1 MGPFDKVLRISRQLW
16 IVVVMGI
23 VLHTTSAASEA
34 EPAWVAQLT
43 ATLGNGALLVEDQSG
58 RTVLDLH
65 ADETFVPASILK
77 LATSACAL
85 LTLPNNYRFQTSF
98 HYGTNGVLYV
108 KGFGDPALTSEEL
121 AQAARGLRGR
131 GVHDVRGIV
140 LDDSF
145 FAPHL
150 AIDGQSASANP
161 YDAQNSALLANFNT
175 IFIRKAK
182 NGQVVSAE
190 PQTPITAM
198 TLDLAKGLRAGTH
211 RINVSRDS
219 GKALLYVGHLLKAF
233 FEHEGVAVAGEITAG
248 RVPNGLAATYV
259 HTSSQSLPHLIR
271 ALLEN
276 SNNLMTNQ
284 LFLTMGAQKFGPP
297 ATVEKGQA
305 VMHECLKTQFGWRNF
320 VVMEGSGLSKQNQVT
335 AHQMMR
341 LVRFFERYRDLVP
354 MKEPPFQAKTGTLNG
369 VSTLA
374 GFFDTPSRHHYRFV
388 LMLNAPGVGYWSK
401 FKVAKL
407 LYDGLSGTMLSKK

>member
-1 MGPFDKVLRISRQLW
+1 MRHLDNVVGIFRWLQIVALMGLLTTAT
-16 IVVVMGI
+16 
-23 VLHTTSAASEA
+23 HTFAAD
-34 EPAWVAQLT
+34 PAWTGPLT
-43 ATLGNGALLVEDQSG
+43 AALGNGALLVEDQSG
-58 RTVLDLH
+58 RTLLDLR

-85 LTLPNNYRFQTSF
+85 LTLPSHYRFQTAF
-98 HYGTNGVLYV
+98 HYDNRGVLYV

-121 AQAARGLRGR
+121 ARAAHGLRGR
-131 GVHDVRGIV
+131 GIAEVRGIV
-140 LDDSF
+140 LDDAF
-145 FAPHL
+145 FAPHMV
-150 AIDGQSASANP
+150 IDGQSASANP

-182 NGQVVSAE
+182 NGTVVSAE
-190 PQTPITAM
+190 PQTPLTAM
-198 TLDLAKGLRAGTH
+198 TLELAKSLHAGTH

-233 FEHEGVAVAGEITAG
+233 LEREGVAVAGAITAG
-248 RVPNGLAATYV
+248 RVPAGLATTYV
-259 HTSSQSLPHLIR
+259 HTSAQSLPQLIR

-320 VVMEGSGLSKQNQVT
+320 AVLEGSGLSKQNQVT

-341 LVRFFERYRDLVP
+341 LVRFFERYRDLIP

-374 GFFDTPSRHHYRFV
+374 GFFDTPNRQHYRFV

-407 LYDGLSGTMLSKK
+407 LYDGLAGTMLSRN